1 MRTMLETIVTSV
13 TTAMLPILN
22 NGQMRQLQEV
32 LKAELTHAWLAEGR
46 GLYQEPRKSSD
57 NLIESFLS
65 AKAVEGCSKRTIA
78 YYQTTLVQALDEV
91 DKPVEEITTD
101 DLRHYLCSYPEKHG
115 AKSVTVDNV
124 RRVLSSFFSWLEDED
139 YILKSPV
146 RRIHKIRS
154 CRPVK
159 PTYTDEE
166 LERMRD
172 SCSEIRDLA
181 MVDFLTSTGVR
192 VGELVGINRN
202 DVDLDRRECV
212 VLGKGN
218 KQRVVYFDARTKV
231 HLSVYL
237 SSRDDDCPALFVT
250 LRRPSKRLKIHG
262 VETRLRKL
270 GVSVGIER
278 THPHKFRRT
287 MATRAIDKGMPIEQ
301 VQRLL
306 GHQRIDTTLMYA
318 MVDQNNV
325 KMAHR
330 KFVC

>member
-1 MRTMLETIVTSV
+1 MQTTLEAIVTSV
-13 TTAMLPILN
+13 STAMLPILN
-22 NGQMRQLQEV
+22 NGQMRQLLEV
-32 LKAELTHAWLAEGR
+32 LRAELTHAWLAADRDVRQGSC
-46 GLYQEPRKSSD
+46 QSSKA
-57 NLIESFLS
+57 LIESFLS

-78 YYQTTLVQALDEV
+78 YYQTTLAQALDEV
-91 DKPVEEITTD
+91 NKTVEEITTD
-101 DLRHYLCSYPEKHG
+101 DLRCYLYSYPEKHG

-124 RRVLSSFFSWLEDED
+124 RRVLSSFFAWLEDED

-202 DVDLDRRECV
+202 DVDLDRRECI

-218 KQRVVYFDARTKV
+218 KQRVG
-231 HLSVYL
+231 
-237 SSRDDDCPALFVT
+237 
-250 LRRPSKRLKIHG
+250 KRQK
-262 VETRLRKL
+262 
-270 GVSVGIER
+270 
-278 THPHKFRRT
+278 
-287 MATRAIDKGMPIEQ
+287 
-301 VQRLL
+301 
-306 GHQRIDTTLMYA
+306 
-318 MVDQNNV
+318 
-325 KMAHR
+325 
-330 KFVC
+330 